1 MIPLL
6 VVGTISFLHLA
17 ILFDPF
23 LKRTESISAR
33 LMHTIYQYLLGFASM
48 NFKKPVSLLA
58 KVNAHKVWAL
68 SWIMNFW
75 NIVGEI
81 DIAKAIR

>member
-48 NFKKPVSLLA
+48 NFKKPSVCRGLDIFHLFRASFLGLLVSSL
-58 KVNAHKVWAL
+58 KGRR
-68 SWIMNFW
+68 S
-75 NIVGEI
+75 
-81 DIAKAIR
+81 